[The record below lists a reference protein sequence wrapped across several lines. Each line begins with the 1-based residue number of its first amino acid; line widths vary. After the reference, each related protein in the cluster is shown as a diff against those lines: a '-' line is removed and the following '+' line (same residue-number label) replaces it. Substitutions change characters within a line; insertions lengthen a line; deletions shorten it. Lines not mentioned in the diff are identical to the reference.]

1 MIHAEL
7 NHNPYLLRTEV
18 TFNGQAPHINCQI
31 EKYENQSLRDWANR
45 VPSIF
50 YDEMN
55 GYDFDLDFIGTVS
68 DFEEIKAAFSRAHVT
83 NEMVR
88 LFHRNELEGAE
99 AKSIEIDA
107 LLSWLENTPNRKF
120 DAKAFRIEHNELF
133 DSSYPMFIIGDTV
146 LPQIHPQIA
155 PESVMDTNE
164 LKNTIL
170 TDTPILFVIRE
181 DNRAQI
187 RRDLVTLL
195 SRADVH
201 AKQLFFLIDP
211 HLNREQVKRVI
222 TDLGV
227 AVPQIVTAYSDTAIL
242 HYFSNYPMTVYI
254 RQAIQAFEEVAQQ
267 LTDILDRENQ
277 ESELQNKD
285 IHDRID
291 SIEATIGNLKEANT
305 YFIERDNF
313 SIPQAFLDA
322 QNHLCSQI
330 IQWRNRKTKVV
341 GDAEIEA
348 AAEEFNREIF
358 RFREE
363 FLSSVK
369 AIFSKTLLEL
379 RLKFKNRYM
388 VPGVDTSFDPM
399 IVSTAPVLPTDFQ
412 PYMDALLALKKV
424 TYEDPKPDLMA
435 VFRKN
440 APKEEKVRVAT
451 CYYEEWREYAL
462 ACITKETES
471 VIVGCTEQL
480 RQFYDTLAEAFHL
493 HLEELISQKEQEKDT
508 VSAQLSDEERRL
520 QEDNDWL
527 RAFKDQL
534 EHIERG

>member
-7 NHNPYLLRTEV
+7 NHNPYLLRTDV

-31 EKYENQSLRDWANR
+31 EKYENQSLRDWADR

-68 DFEEIKAAFSRAHVT
+68 DFEEIKAAFARAHVT

-88 LFHRNELEGAE
+88 LFHRNELESAE
-99 AKSIEIDA
+99 EKSMEIDA

-120 DAKAFRIEHNELF
+120 DAEAFRLEHYELF

-155 PESVMDTNE
+155 PESVMDANE

-187 RRDLVTLL
+187 RRDLIAVL

-201 AKQLFFLIDP
+201 PKQLFFLIDP

-227 AVPQIVTAYSDTAIL
+227 AAPQIVTAYNDTDIL
-242 HYFSNYPMTVYI
+242 QYFRNYPMTVYI
-254 RQAIQAFEEVAQQ
+254 RQAIRVFQKIVGE
-267 LTDILDRENQ
+267 LSDILERENR
-277 ESELQNKD
+277 ESEVQNAEIHAAIDKIETSIAKLKD
-285 IHDRID
+285 ADH
-291 SIEATIGNLKEANT
+291 
-305 YFIERDNF
+305 YFVERDNF
-313 SIPQAFLDA
+313 AMPQAFTDA
-322 QNHLCSQI
+322 QDHLFAQI
-330 IQWRNRKTKVV
+330 KQWRNRKTKIV
-341 GDAEIEA
+341 GDTEA
-348 AAEEFNREIF
+348 KEAAEEFNRDLF
-358 RFREE
+358 RYREE
-363 FLSSVK
+363 FLTSIGSV
-369 AIFSKTLLEL
+369 FTKTLFEL

-388 VPGVDTSFDPM
+388 VPSIDISFDPV
-399 IVSTAPVLPTDFQ
+399 ISSPSPNLPSDYQ
-412 PYMDALLALKKV
+412 SVIDALLALKKV
-424 TYEDPKPDLMA
+424 TYEDPKPDLMIM
-435 VFRKN
+435 FRKN
-440 APKEEKVRVAT
+440 APKDEKVRVAT
-451 CYYEEWREYAL
+451 CYYGEWREYAL
-462 ACITKETES
+462 TSMSKETEA
-471 VIVGCTEQL
+471 VIHTCTEQL
-480 RQFYDTLAEAFHL
+480 QQFYDTLAEAFHL
-493 HLEELISQKEQEKDT
+493 HLTELIAMYEQEKDT
-508 VSAQLSDEERRL
+508 VSAQLSDEERLL

-527 RAFKDQL
+527 RNFKDQL